1 MSAEELGGLKSD
13 KTIRVV
19 EDGGRQQVRV
29 KGRVYMSWLL
39 GDEGSPR
46 MAIVQ
51 LYENGMATQEQLA
64 EAFGLHVNS
73 VQRYITSFS
82 QEGIGGLL
90 SQPRGPRGSWKLT
103 PRLRGKILLAALRDG
118 FHGVEAVRRRLREAW
133 REEVSAPSI
142 RELLAENGLIAEPSG
157 EVEAKGAQ
165 GELFPVE
172 EDRDQQE
179 LFVESAVAEDDPRWK
194 PQADAWGGEQRP
206 AGGAAGRPGGC
217 GAQAKRHYSSAQRAY
232 LDRLERGDYNA
243 YAGGLLVAPLLERY
257 EFVPTVKRVIALS
270 THEGYSLEELCL
282 TLFYL
287 DLFRFES
294 MEDFKRGYTEEF
306 GVLLGR
312 VQSPSVYSLRRF
324 LHKLRALGRGEALID
339 EFARGYLQHGLA
351 QWGVMYVDG
360 HFMPYY
366 GIYPISKG
374 WHGVRQMAMK
384 GSYNFLAVDEEFCPW
399 LFLVRASSED
409 LLQKIPELIAKA
421 QRLASEA
428 GGAPSK
434 APLVVLFDREGYSAE
449 LYRQLE
455 GKEDSGR
462 KGRVIFISWAKYADR
477 WVYDEPEET
486 FDRAVRV
493 VYQIKKP
500 ETIRYFQ
507 TTRMM
512 SKYGKIRTLVIQS
525 GQGKQRA
532 AIFTNG
538 TDEEI
543 GAERVVQL
551 MCRRWGEENRI
562 KDLLTRHKINYMPGY
577 VMESIGEQPWVDNP
591 PAKALKK
598 KRAAL
603 QAELRDA
610 KVRFADEVRNKKLE
624 HADAQSIQSEGL
636 VPLENIVRKEN
647 EILLLNQQLDRLPK
661 RVRFDEAHDG
671 RKLLALNYE
680 KKRFLD
686 CIKVFSCN
694 MREAMGR
701 MLRQHYDYPKE
712 IQPALSMI
720 IERAGHVR
728 LEDGTLHV
736 RLRHFQNPE
745 IDYAARHL
753 CEDLTAMRPVT
764 PDRFRFPLRYEVP

>member
-1 MSAEELGGLKSD
+1 MNEEHFGEWKPE

-19 EDGGRQQVRV
+19 ERSGRVQVIV
-29 KGRVYMSWLL
+29 KGCVYMNWGL
-39 GDEGSPR
+39 GDEGSQR

-51 LYENGMATQEQLA
+51 LYENGIGTQEQLA
-64 EAFGLHVNS
+64 EAFGMHVNS
-73 VQRYITSFS
+73 VQKYIASFA
-82 QEGIGGLL
+82 QEGIVGLL

-103 PRLRGKILLAALRDG
+103 ARLRGKILLAALRDG
-118 FHGVEAVRRRLREAW
+118 FHGVEAVQRRLREAW
-133 REEVSAPSI
+133 HEEVSAPSI

-157 EVEAKGAQ
+157 EVEAEGMQ

-172 EDRDQQE
+172 EDPGQLE
-179 LFVESAVAEDDPRWK
+179 LFVESAVSEDEPRWK
-194 PQADAWGGEQRP
+194 PRADAWGSERRP
-206 AGGAAGRPGGC
+206 AGGATVRAAGSG
-217 GAQAKRHYSSAQRAY
+217 QAKRHYSSAQRAY
-232 LDRLERGDYNA
+232 LDRLEQGDYNA
-243 YAGGLLVAPLLERY
+243 YAGGLLFAPLLERY
-257 EFVPTVKRVIALS
+257 EFVPTVKRVIALP

-294 MEDFKRGYTEEF
+294 LEDFKRGYAEEF

-312 VQSPSVYSLRRF
+312 AQSPSVYSLRRF

-339 EFARGYLQHGLA
+339 AFGRGYLQHGLA
-351 QWGVMYVDG
+351 QWGVMYIDG
-360 HFMPYY
+360 HFLPYY

-428 GGAPSK
+428 GGAESK

-449 LYRQLE
+449 LYRRLE
-455 GKEDSGR
+455 GKEDSER

-477 WVYDEPEET
+477 WVYDEPEEK

-507 TTRMM
+507 TTRTM
-512 SKYGKIRTLVIQS
+512 SKYGKIRALVIQS
-525 GQGKQRA
+525 GREKKRA

-538 TDEEI
+538 TEEEI

-562 KDLLTRHKINYMPGY
+562 KDLLTRHKIDYMPGY
-577 VMESIGEQPWVDNP
+577 VIEPIGEQPWVDNP
-591 PAKALKK
+591 RAKELKK

-603 QAELRDA
+603 QSELRDA

-624 HADAQSIQSEGL
+624 QADAQSIRSEGL
-636 VPLENIVRKEN
+636 LPLENIVRKEN
-647 EILLLNQQLDRLPK
+647 EILLLNQQLDQLPK
-661 RVRFDEAHDG
+661 RVRFDDAYDG

-728 LEDGTLHV
+728 LEGGTLHV
-736 RLRHFQNPE
+736 RLRRFQNPE

-753 CEDLTAMRPVT
+753 CADLTAMRPVT

>member
-1 MSAEELGGLKSD
+1 MSAEELGGLNSE

-19 EDGGRQQVRV
+19 ETNGRQQVLA
-29 KGRVYMSWLL
+29 KGRVYMSWGL
-39 GDEGSPR
+39 GDEGSLR

-51 LYENGMATQEQLA
+51 LYENGIGTQEQLA
-64 EAFGLHVNS
+64 EAFGMHVNS
-73 VQRYITSFS
+73 VQKYITSFA
-82 QEGIGGLL
+82 QEGMGGLL
-90 SQPRGPRGSWKLT
+90 SQARGPRASWKLT
-103 PRLRGKILLAALRDG
+103 PRLRGKILLVTLRDG
-118 FHGVEAVRRRLREAW
+118 FQGVEAVQRRLREVW

-157 EVEAKGAQ
+157 DVETDGAQ

-172 EDRDQQE
+172 EDLGQLDHAQRVMD
-179 LFVESAVAEDDPRWK
+179 LFAERAEAGDEPRLK
-194 PQADAWGGEQRP
+194 PQAAEDGIWEQRS
-206 AGGAAGRPGGC
+206 AGSAAVRPGCVG
-217 GAQAKRHYSSAQRAY
+217 QAKRHYSSAQRVY

-243 YAGGLLVAPLLERY
+243 YAGGLLFAPLLERY
-257 EFVPTVKRVIALS
+257 EFVPTVKRVIALP

-282 TLFYL
+282 SLFYL
-287 DLFRFES
+287 DVFRFES
-294 MEDFKRGYTEEF
+294 MEDFKRGYAEEF
-306 GVLLGR
+306 GVLMGR

-324 LHKLRALGRGEALID
+324 LHKVRALGRGEALID
-339 EFARGYLQHGLA
+339 EFGRGYLQHGLA
-351 QWGVMYVDG
+351 QRDVMYIDG

-374 WHGVRQMAMK
+374 WHGVRQMPMK
-384 GSYNFLAVDEEFCPW
+384 GSYNFLVVDEEFCPW

-428 GGAPSK
+428 GCAESK
-434 APLVVLFDREGYSAE
+434 MPLVVLFDREGYSAE

-455 GKEDSGR
+455 GNEDSER

-477 WVYDEPEET
+477 WVYDEPEDK
-486 FDRAVRV
+486 FDRVARV

-512 SKYGKIRTLVIQS
+512 SKYGKIRTVVIQS
-525 GQGKQRA
+525 GRDKKRA

-562 KDLLTRHKINYMPGY
+562 KDLLTMHKINYMPGY

-591 PAKALKK
+591 KAKALKK
-598 KRAAL
+598 KRGAL

-624 HADAQSIQSEGL
+624 QAEAPIIRSEGL
-636 VPLENIVRKEN
+636 LPLENIVRKEN

-661 RVRFDEAHDG
+661 RVRFDEAHEG

-701 MLRQHYDYPKE
+701 MLRPHYDYPKE

-728 LEDGTLHV
+728 LEANRVSPLFTV
-736 RLRHFQNPE
+736 
-745 IDYAARHL
+745 
-753 CEDLTAMRPVT
+753 LTGGV
-764 PDRFRFPLRYEVP
+764 